1 MCEGTP
7 HNYKFSLPIQEEAKE
22 VIDQNMKSYLT
33 NLECTYC
40 GDTFSA
46 DEPHRTCPSCGK
58 VLYPRYDMDA
68 AATGF
73 DRDTL
78 RDRPANMWRYFEMM
92 PIQNPAN
99 VVSLGEGFTSLLKT
113 PRLGK
118 EIGANNLYVKDEGT
132 NPTASFKARGL
143 SAAVSKAKELG
154 LTKLTMPTA
163 GNAGGAMASYAASAG
178 MQASV
183 FMPKDAPEANQKEVK
198 YNGARLILVDGLISD
213 AGKLSNEAAEKE
225 GLFDVS
231 TLKEPY
237 RVEGKKTMGY
247 ELAEQMNWTL
257 PDVIIYPTGGG
268 TGIVGFWKAFD
279 EMERLGW
286 IGSER
291 PRVFAVQAEG
301 CAPIVRAF
309 QRGDEVAEP
318 WENAHTV
325 AAGLR
330 VPSAIA
336 DYLILQVL
344 RESKGGALALSD
356 ETIMEWTSR
365 VPPLE
370 GILMCPEGAA
380 TAAAAAQLLQDGTLS
395 KDDKIILLN
404 TGSGLKN
411 LDIL

>member
-1 MCEGTP
+1 MI
-7 HNYKFSLPIQEEAKE
+7 NR
-22 VIDQNMKSYLT
+22 NMKSYLT

-40 GDTFSA
+40 SENFSA
-46 DEPHRTCPSCGK
+46 DEPHRTCSSCGK

-73 DRDTL
+73 DRNLL

-92 PIQNPAN
+92 PIRDPTNI
-99 VVSLGEGFTSLLKT
+99 VSLGEGFTPLLKT
-113 PRLGK
+113 PKLGSD
-118 EIGANNLYVKDEGT
+118 IGASNLYVKDEGT

-154 LTKLTMPTA
+154 LTYLTMPSA
-163 GNAGGAMASYAASAG
+163 GNAGGAMAAYAASAG
-178 MQASV
+178 MQANV
-183 FMPKDAPEANQKEVK
+183 FMPQDAPEANRKEVE

-213 AGKLSNEAAEKE
+213 AGKLSNQAAESE
-225 GLFDVS
+225 DLFDVS

-247 ELAEQMNWTL
+247 ELAEQMDWTL
-257 PDVIIYPTGGG
+257 PDAIIYPTGGG

-286 IGSER
+286 IGPQR
-291 PRVFAVQAEG
+291 PRMFAVQAEH

-309 QRGDEVAEP
+309 HRGDEFADP
-318 WENAHTV
+318 WENAHTF

-330 VPSAIA
+330 VPAAIG
-336 DYLILQVL
+336 DYLILRVL
-344 RESKGGALALSD
+344 HESKGGAIALSD
-356 ETIMEWTSR
+356 ETIKEWTQR

-380 TAAAAAQLLQDGTLS
+380 TAAAAAQLLLEGTLS
-395 KDDKIILLN
+395 RDDKILLLN
-404 TGSGLKN
+404 TGSGLKY
-411 LDIL
+411 LDLL